1 MTKEIEGVRLDK
13 WLWATRFY
21 KTRKLA
27 LEAINGGKIR
37 LNGIKPKPSKDVK
50 IGAEIVISYG
60 PYEKVLIVKGLIEK
74 RVSAKVAVEQYEE
87 TNESIEKRELI
98 SELYK
103 MDRASRPITDGKP
116 SKKERRQIVSIKRE
130 I

>member
-1 MTKEIEGVRLDK
+1 MVTDLQSVRLDK

-37 LNGIKPKPSKDVK
+37 LNGTRPKPSKDVK
-50 IGAEIVISYG
+50 IGAEIAISHG

-87 TNESIEKRELI
+87 TAESIEKRELV

-103 MDRASRPITDGKP
+103 MDRASRPVTDGRP
-116 SKKERRQIVSIKRE
+116 TKKERRQIVSIKRAD
-130 I
+130 